1 MRDLFKRA
9 FVAQSKQMAAIKK
22 ATLEALLLAAK
33 NTYPDEFIALL
44 SSTKGKII
52 DEFVLL
58 PATYGKDFSS
68 IRFDLM
74 PYDSNAKGSVH
85 SHPGP
90 YATPS
95 KADLRAFRAMGEIHL
110 IIAAPFNFQSAR
122 AFNASGKEEKIEVV
136 E

>member
-1 MRDLFKRA
+1 
-9 FVAQSKQMAAIKK
+9 MAAIKK

-68 IRFDLM
+68 IRIDLA
-74 PYDSNAKGSVH
+74 PYDRNVKGSVH

-90 YATPS
+90 YAMPS
-95 KADLRAFRAMGEIHL
+95 RADLHAFREMGEIHL
-110 IIAAPFNFQSAR
+110 IIAAPFNFNSVR
-122 AFNASGKEEKIEVV
+122 AFKANGSETKIEVI

>member
-1 MRDLFKRA
+1 M
-9 FVAQSKQMAAIKK
+9 VAIKK

-44 SSTKGKII
+44 SSKRGKAI

-58 PATYGKDFSS
+58 PATYGKSFSS
-68 IRFDLM
+68 IRTDLA
-74 PYDSNAKGSVH
+74 PYDSGIRGSVH

-90 YATPS
+90 NARPS
-95 KADLRAFRAMGEIHL
+95 RADLRAFRAMGEIHL
-110 IIAAPFNFQSAR
+110 IIAAPFNFNSVR
-122 AFNASGKEEKIEVV
+122 AFKANGEETKIEVV

>member
-1 MRDLFKRA
+1 M
-9 FVAQSKQMAAIKK
+9 VAIKK

-44 SSTKGKII
+44 SSTKGKAI

-58 PATYGKDFSS
+58 PATYGEDFSS
-68 IRFDLM
+68 IRTDLM
-74 PYDSNAKGSVH
+74 PYDSSIRGSVH

-90 YATPS
+90 YARPS
-95 KADLRAFRAMGEIHL
+95 RADLCAFKEMGEIHL
-110 IIAAPFNFQSAR
+110 IIAAPFNFNSVK
-122 AFNASGKEEKIEVV
+122 AFNANGSETKIKVV